1 MSVTS
6 SAPRKWPS
14 GVLFGDWRP
23 WAILKKR
30 KEKPMERSKSGKAPQ
45 PQPKQIVVVFDS
57 EACITDIIREIVLPR
72 RTPTDIAASI
82 SAIGFVDGSQISE
95 IVKILDNPKMLPQ

>member
-1 MSVTS
+1 MAQS
-6 SAPRKWPS
+6 
-14 GVLFGDWRP
+14 
-23 WAILKKR
+23 KK
-30 KEKPMERSKSGKAPQ
+30 GGAPQ

-72 RTPTDIAASI
+72 KTSSDVAASI

-95 IVKILDNPKMLPQ
+95 IVKIIDNQKMLSQ